1 MCRSCRDE
9 RFVSGPPRGTRG
21 AVGSLVTFSGSLDQC
36 DEASPAHTPH
46 GLSESDPVGSEEV
59 DGWQE
64 TEAAEARMNAWEQEK
79 EALEMKMEQ
88 MRLSLW

>member
-1 MCRSCRDE
+1 MNCCC
-9 RFVSGPPRGTRG
+9 FSGPPRG
-21 AVGSLVTFSGSLDQC
+21 AVGSLVTFSGSLEQC

-46 GLSESDPVGSEEV
+46 GLAESDEV
-59 DGWQE
+59 DGWQV
-64 TEAAEARMNAWEQEK
+64 TEAAEASMNAWEQEK

>member
-1 MCRSCRDE
+1 
-9 RFVSGPPRGTRG
+9 
-21 AVGSLVTFSGSLDQC
+21 
-36 DEASPAHTPH
+36 
-46 GLSESDPVGSEEV
+46 VGSEEV

>member
-9 RFVSGPPRGTRG
+9 RFVSGPPRG

-46 GLSESDPVGSEEV
+46 GLSEIDPVGSEEV